1 MGLSKSEKQP
11 FEKFYMWGD
20 FSEVMCATET
30 IDVLNAQ
37 TNVYAQDKDG
47 NDVSATFIEQGTFI
61 ADDINK
67 YLKFRVQGGSVS
79 LSPYL
84 ITVQMVTGDGNRWE
98 TEGYMVVKNKPTS
111 PLPP

>member
-1 MGLSKSEKQP
+1 M
-11 FEKFYMWGD
+11 
-20 FSEVMCATET
+20 
-30 IDVLNAQ
+30 
-37 TNVYAQDKDG
+37 
-47 NDVSATFIEQGTFI
+47 DVSATFIEPGTFI

-67 YLKFRVQGGSVS
+67 YLKFRVQGGSVD

-84 ITVQMVTGDGNRWE
+84 ITVQIETGDGNRWE